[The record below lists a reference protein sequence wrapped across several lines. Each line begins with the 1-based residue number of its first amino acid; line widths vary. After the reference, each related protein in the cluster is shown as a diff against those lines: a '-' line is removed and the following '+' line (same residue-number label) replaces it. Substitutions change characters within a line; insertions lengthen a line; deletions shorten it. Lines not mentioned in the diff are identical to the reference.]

1 MPELP
6 EVEALAVDL
15 GARLEGRAIDR
26 LDVVSFSALK
36 TFDPPASA
44 VQGAVVERVQ
54 RHGKFLDIV
63 AGEFHVVVHLAL
75 AGWIRRRGQAP
86 PASRP
91 RRSSVAARLVLDEGD
106 GLDIT
111 EAGTKKGLAI
121 YIVRDPAEVP
131 GISELGPD
139 ALSVDEAAFREILR
153 LGGRGHIKRL
163 LRSQSVIAG
172 VGNAYSD
179 EILHAAR
186 MSPFQPAAMSAE
198 DAHRLYRAM
207 RETLEAALQ
216 RAQGLAAS
224 ELKREKKS
232 NLAVH
237 GRFGEACP
245 VCDDAI
251 QQVVYSDTSFQYCP
265 TCQTGGKKL
274 SDRGMDRL
282 LK

>member
-6 EVEALAVDL
+6 EVEALAMDL
-15 GARLEGRAIDR
+15 GTRLKGRTVDR
-26 LDVVSFSALK
+26 LDMVSFSALK
-36 TFDPPASA
+36 TFDPPATA
-44 VQGAVVERVQ
+44 MQGAVVEHVG
-54 RHGKFLDIV
+54 RHGKFLDMV
-63 AGEFHVVVHLAL
+63 VGDLHFVVHLAL
-75 AGWIRRRGQAP
+75 AGWIRWRENAP
-86 PASRP
+86 PATRP
-91 RRSSVAARLVLDEGD
+91 QRSSVAARLVLDEGD

-121 YIVRDPAEVP
+121 SIVRDPAEVP
-131 GISELGPD
+131 GIAELGPD
-139 ALSVDEAAFREILR
+139 ALGVDEAAFAEILR
-153 LGGRGHIKRL
+153 TGGRGHIKRL
-163 LRSQSVIAG
+163 LRSQKVIAG

-186 MSPFQPAAMSAE
+186 MSPFHPAEMGAE
-198 DAHRLYRAM
+198 DAHRLYQAM

-232 NLAVH
+232 HLAVH

-245 VCDDAI
+245 VCGDTI
-251 QQVVYSDTSFQYCP
+251 QQVVYSDSSFQYCP